1 VANKCNMY
9 QYKWITVLAM
19 LVVFLT
25 CNCYVFCH
33 NDNVVEVEC
42 LWWSGSNGKLRKN
55 LVHSFQWKDWQNYFH
70 LRHQN
75 RHFVLWWGLQ
85 LQDATDAPGAAALR
99 MVAVVILCPMNC
111 TQIVVHQPGSSW
123 TFKLPQTTGWT
134 RRDSN
139 CKTDLRP
146 VLTICYCIIP
156 HATHTHK
163 VLHTMH
169 VECYH
174 QVNSR
179 LKRKLCLLLPPCYHF
194 WCHHQTPCEP

>member
-1 VANKCNMY
+1 MEG
-9 QYKWITVLAM
+9 
-19 LVVFLT
+19 LT
-25 CNCYVFCH
+25 KLFPFEAPKQTFCS
-33 NDNVVEVEC
+33 
-42 LWWSGSNGKLRKN
+42 LMGI
-55 LVHSFQWKDWQNYFH
+55 
-70 LRHQN
+70 
-75 RHFVLWWGLQ
+75 
-85 LQDATDAPGAAALR
+85 AAPGCYRCPWCRRGPALR
-99 MVAVVILCPMNC
+99 MVAVVILSPMIC

-123 TFKLPQTTGWT
+123 TLKQPQTTGWT
-134 RRDSN
+134 RRESD

-163 VLHTMH
+163 ALHTMH

-179 LKRKLCLLLPPCYHF
+179 LKRKLCLLLLPCYHF